1 MSMAFE
7 SDNNEPASRPDGFGA
22 RSITQLVY
30 VLQAL
35 SFAFGVTAVVGV
47 ILNHLSLHQVRGTWL
62 ESHFRWQ
69 IRTFWFGLLWSLIG
83 LATYVFVVG
92 WMILIGIYLWTLYR
106 VVKGAINFF
115 AGRPMYAEVAT

>member
-1 MSMAFE
+1 MPMAFE

-47 ILNHLSLHQVRGTWL
+47 ILNHVSLRQVRGTWL

-83 LATYVFVVG
+83 LATYVLVVG